1 MKIEIIKPFRDAFEL
16 MKRILFQ
23 PFDLGKW
30 CVIGLAAFLTGH
42 AGGSGYGFNL
52 LSSFANPHATRV
64 EREAVDWPWFEQWK
78 PWLPVIIAVA
88 AVTFLALITVF
99 GWLKARANFIFTDCI
114 VRNRGAFAEPWREY
128 RQEGNSYFLFSLVL
142 MLASLILFGIV
153 ALALFWAGAFAS
165 AQNDEPFLL
174 IIIIGIFFIVWIP
187 LAIVVGLTTY
197 FMTPVMYVQRCRAM
211 NAFRIVFQLIMNNPA
226 PFILV
231 CLFGI
236 VLLIGLVIA
245 SLIVSC
251 LTCCV
256 AAIPYVGTVIMLPA
270 FVWLRAFGLLFLRQ
284 FGPEYDVFARST
296 SSPAPEPPPLPA

>member
-1 MKIEIIKPFRDAFEL
+1 MKIEIIKPFGDAFEL

-30 CVIGLAAFLTGH
+30 CVIALAAFLTGH

-52 LSSFANPHATRV
+52 LSSFVNPRATSA
-64 EREAVDWPWFEQWK
+64 ERDAVDWPWFEEWK

-88 AVTFLALITVF
+88 AVIFLALIMVF

-128 RQEGNSYFLFSLVL
+128 RREGNSYFLFSLL
-142 MLASLILFGIV
+142 LFLASLILFGI
-153 ALALFWAGAFAS
+153 AGLILFLTGAFAS
-165 AQNDEPFLL
+165 AQSDQPAVL
-174 IIIIGIFFIVWIP
+174 IVIMVIFFIVWIP

-211 NAFRIVFQLIMNNPA
+211 DAFRIVFQLIMNNSG
-226 PFILV
+226 PFILL

-236 VLLIGLVIA
+236 VLVIALVIA
-245 SLIVSC
+245 SLIVGC

-270 FVWLRAFGLLFLRQ
+270 FVWLHAFGLLFLRQ

-296 SSPAPEPPPLPA
+296 SSVSSEPPPLPA